1 MAKLK
6 EVLLK
11 IYREHKWIYVFVLFA
26 SFMYSMN
33 FKNGSIQIL
42 DDFFEFARVGSF
54 IIITIWFILAKKKP
68 SKLVIILLIMQLW
81 QLFVTCI
88 TNRKIVVSIYD
99 LSASLAIALL
109 IELFLDEP
117 KELLKG
123 MLLHYELAI
132 YPNLITMLI
141 NINTDS
147 DSFYLGD
154 HNVVNQ
160 FFIPAIAVA
169 FIYMYLTNNKKRCIP
184 LILVSLLSCIL
195 CRSTTTL
202 FGIII
207 SIVIFC
213 FGYFLKKDK
222 NVSTLIIFLFAVA
235 INVFLM
241 FFYSE
246 ETFPEIRL
254 FLIRYFGKSMPF
266 SGREEIWPIAL
277 QMIKEQPLIGYGYR
291 TTVKV
296 NNSFTAGHAHNMFLD
311 KALVGGIPELLM
323 FLWLQVEL
331 FIKVE
336 RQKPNICKLVL
347 VSLMGFIFMTYIMDS
362 YMKFWRFYVV
372 IFLLYHLEEILKDKG
387 VVKNEK

>member
-1 MAKLK
+1 MTKFK
-6 EVLLK
+6 ETLLK
-11 IYREHKWIYVFVLFA
+11 IYKEHKWIYVFILFA
-26 SFMYSMN
+26 PFMYSMN
-33 FKNGSIQIL
+33 FSNGSIRIL

-54 IIITIWFILAKKKP
+54 ATIATWFVLAKKKP
-68 SKLVIILLIMQLW
+68 SRLTWILLAMQLW

-88 TNRKIVVSIYD
+88 TNKKIVVSIYD

-109 IELFLDEP
+109 IELFLDDP

-141 NINTDS
+141 NLINGS

-169 FIYMYLTNNKKRCIP
+169 FIYMYITNNKKRCIP
-184 LILVSLLSCIL
+184 LIFISLVSCAL

-202 FGIII
+202 FGTML

-213 FGYFLKKDK
+213 YGYFIKKNK
-222 NVSTLIIFLFAVA
+222 NISISLIFIFAVA

-246 ETFPEIRL
+246 TTFPGIRT
-254 FLIRYFGKSMPF
+254 FLMKYFGKQMAF
-266 SGREEIWPIAL
+266 SGREEIWPVAL
-277 QMIKEQPLIGYGYR
+277 QMIKESPIIGYGYR
-291 TTVKV
+291 TTVTVKE
-296 NNSFTAGHAHNMFLD
+296 SFTAGHAHNMFLD
-311 KALVGGIPELLM
+311 KALVGGIPELLL
-323 FLWLQVEL
+323 FLLLQIEL

-336 RQKPNICKLVL
+336 KQKPNICKLVL

-372 IFLLYHLEEILKDKG
+372 IFLLYHLEEVIKDKV